1 MKFKSIGLLLGLVF
15 SVSAQAGEDYEFSL
29 DGHYRTRVHQFG
41 NLFSD
46 TASASYATH
55 QLRLQ
60 PVFNFQDR
68 ATFTFLVD
76 ALDGVLWGDNVS
88 GSRTSLFAGNPS
100 NTDLSGQEISDFRV
114 RRAWTEFNIPVGI
127 LRVGRQPSHWGMGLL
142 ANQGTEIDD
151 EFGENHYGSTY
162 DRVMFL
168 TKPLALTNAFF
179 GFGDANQPFFV
190 AFGID
195 RLVEDPLVQYYG
207 FECEGDGTDTDPRC
221 EEGKEHGYT
230 EDRLASERDN
240 DWWAQNTDDVY
251 EFIYVLL
258 YKGDGLNWGG
268 DVADLNAGVYVVNRV
283 QEETQ
288 SEVFIYDA
296 YAKLAW
302 KNLLLEGEALTIQ
315 GETQAIALPSAD
327 TDAPLKKNAAIN
339 GAVGR
344 IGYQSPSFRLIFE
357 AGLASGDDNP
367 GDEVFTGRALHP
379 DHNVGLLLYEEILAR
394 VSQNVWEGQLNG
406 LRSRGG
412 AYNSTYIYPHA
423 SLEFLPGWRLVSAFL
438 LAFPDSPDG
447 AVILTD
453 AQSDAKTLGWEVDVA
468 LKIRWAAEHMDFSLE
483 GAYAQVTDRIPYA
496 NHGLTQDGAAWTVQT
511 RIAYLF

>member
-1 MKFKSIGLLLGLVF
+1 MNTKHIGIFFALTASIT
-15 SVSAQAGEDYEFSL
+15 AQAEEDYDLSL
-29 DGHYRTRVHQFG
+29 EGHYRARVHSFN

-46 TASASYATH
+46 HSNGSFATH

-60 PVFNFQDR
+60 PVLNFNDT
-68 ATFTFLVD
+68 AKFTFLVD
-76 ALDGVLWGDNVS
+76 ALDGVLWGDNIS
-88 GSRTSLFAGNPS
+88 ASRTSLFAGDPS
-100 NTDLSGQEISDFRV
+100 NTNLSGQQISDFRV

-142 ANQGTEIDD
+142 ANQGNELDD
-151 EFGENHYGSTY
+151 EFGENYYGSTY

-168 TKPLALTNAFF
+168 TRPLALTNAIF

-190 AFGID
+190 AFGVD

-221 EEGKEHGYT
+221 EGATEHGYT
-230 EDRLASERDN
+230 EDRDTSERDN
-240 DWWAQNTDDVY
+240 DWWAENTDDVY
-251 EFIYVLL
+251 EFIYVML
-258 YKGDGLNWGG
+258 YKGEGLNWGG
-268 DVADLNAGVYVVNRV
+268 DVADLNAGVYVVNRI

-302 KNLLLEGEALTIQ
+302 RNLLLEGEALTIR
-315 GETQAIALPSAD
+315 GDTQAIALPSAD
-327 TDAPLKKNAAIN
+327 PENPLSKTASIR

-344 IGYQSPSFRLIFE
+344 VGYQTPGFRLIFE
-357 AGLASGDDNP
+357 AGLAGGDDNP
-367 GDEVFTGRALHP
+367 GDDLFTGRALHP

-394 VSQNVWEGQLNG
+394 VSENVWEGQLNG

-412 AYNSTYIYPHA
+412 VYNSTYIYPHA
-423 SLEFLPGWRLVSAFL
+423 SLEIIPGWRVVTAFL

-447 AVILTD
+447 AVIRTD
-453 AQSDAKTLGWEVDVA
+453 DQSDARTLGWEADVA
-468 LKIRWAAEHMDFSLE
+468 LKVRWAEEHMDFSLE
-483 GAYAQVTDRIPYA
+483 GAYTQVTDRIPYE

>member
-1 MKFKSIGLLLGLVF
+1 MTMRCLWIGLALATALP
-15 SVSAQAGEDYEFSL
+15 ATAAEDYDFSL
-29 DGHYRTRVHQFG
+29 EGHYRMRSYSFG
-41 NLFSD
+41 NLFSEH
-46 TASASYATH
+46 AKGSYATH

-60 PVFNFQDR
+60 PVINFQDR
-68 ATFTFLVD
+68 AKFTFMVD
-76 ALDGVLWGDNVS
+76 ALDDVMWGDNMS
-88 GSRTSLFAGNPS
+88 ASRTSLFAGDPT
-100 NTDLSGQEISDFRV
+100 NTNLSGQEISDFRV

-151 EFGENHYGSTY
+151 TFGENHYGSTY

-168 TKPLALTNAFF
+168 TKPLAITNAFF
-179 GFGDANQPFFV
+179 GFGDAQQPFFV
-190 AFGID
+190 AFGVD

-221 EEGKEHGYT
+221 EGAGEHGYT
-230 EDRLASERDN
+230 EDREADQRDN
-240 DWWAQNTDDVY
+240 DWWADNEDDVY

-258 YKGDGLNWGG
+258 YKGNGLNWGG
-268 DVADLNAGVYVVNRV
+268 DVADFNAGVYVVNRI

-288 SEVFIYDA
+288 SEVFIYDV

-302 KNLLLEGEALTIQ
+302 KKILFEGEALTIR
-315 GETQAIALPSAD
+315 GETQAVALPSGNPD
-327 TDAPLKKNAAIN
+327 EPLAKTTGIV

-344 IGYQSPSFRLIFE
+344 VGYQTPGFKVVFE
-357 AGLASGDDNP
+357 AGMASGDDNP

-394 VSQNVWEGQLNG
+394 VSQNVWEGKLNG

-412 AYNSTYIYPHA
+412 VYNSTYIYPHA
-423 SLEFLPGWRLVSAFL
+423 TLEFLPGWRFVAAYL
-438 LAFPDSPDG
+438 LAFPHSPDG
-447 AVILTD
+447 AVIRTD
-453 AQSDAKTLGWEVDVA
+453 EQSDAATLGWEVDVA
-468 LKIRWAAEHMDFSLE
+468 LKIRWAADHMDFSLE
-483 GAYAQVTDRIPYA
+483 GAYAQVTDRIPYE
-496 NHGLTQDGAAWTVQT
+496 NHGLTNEGAAWTIQT